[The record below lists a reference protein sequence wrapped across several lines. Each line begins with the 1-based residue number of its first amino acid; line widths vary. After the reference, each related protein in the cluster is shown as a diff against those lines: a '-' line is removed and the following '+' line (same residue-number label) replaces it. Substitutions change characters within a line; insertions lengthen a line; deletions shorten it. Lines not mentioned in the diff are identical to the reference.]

1 MSSPVFGREPSR
13 PLPRD
18 SDSDPT
24 LEIDLTDGHESGP
37 EDGSKP
43 EGADAG
49 RERNEHGADDE
60 SEAAGR
66 EVAADEPV
74 AEGDQPAA
82 EGRWERSE
90 PEVDDESSADG
101 DEPVADGG
109 PGVEGAGERDG
120 SPSGESDDLGESVAD
135 GDEPVADAG
144 PGVDGAGERDGSP
157 SGESD
162 DLGESE
168 QPDEADGLDVAE
180 LAELDGSPTTEPE
193 ASATRFDQE
202 DLDEPEAQPVV
213 LDAEDVSAEP
223 ALGHPE
229 PVPPGPAA
237 EPEPVPPG
245 PAEEPEPVVP
255 GPAAEPGAVPALL
268 ASPGGNGF
276 EGPWVELQLLF
287 VDDPQSA
294 TAGALQLLREALG
307 GLSPEGASTEELRVA
322 FRRYRAAY
330 HDLATN

>member
-1 MSSPVFGREPSR
+1 VFGREPSR

-43 EGADAG
+43 EVADAG
-49 RERNEHGADDE
+49 RERNEPGADDE

-66 EVAADEPV
+66 EVAGDEPV

-82 EGRWERSE
+82 EGRWGRSE
-90 PEVDDESSADG
+90 PEVDDESAADG

-120 SPSGESDDLGESVAD
+120 SPSGESDDRGESVAD
-135 GDEPVADAG
+135 GDEPVADGG

-202 DLDEPEAQPVV
+202 DLDEPEASATRFDQEDLDEPEAQPVV

-223 ALGHPE
+223 ALGDPE
-229 PVPPGPAA
+229 PAAQPEPAA
-237 EPEPVPPG
+237 EPEP
-245 PAEEPEPVVP
+245 E
-255 GPAAEPGAVPALL
+255 AVPALL

>member
-1 MSSPVFGREPSR
+1 VSSPVFGREPSR

-43 EGADAG
+43 EVADAG
-49 RERNEHGADDE
+49 RERNEPGADDE

-66 EVAADEPV
+66 EVAGDEPV

-82 EGRWERSE
+82 EGRWGRSE
-90 PEVDDESSADG
+90 PEVDDESAADG

-109 PGVEGAGERDG
+109 PGVEGAGEREG
-120 SPSGESDDLGESVAD
+120 ST
-135 GDEPVADAG
+135 
-144 PGVDGAGERDGSP
+144 

-168 QPDEADGLDVAE
+168 QPDEADGLDV
-180 LAELDGSPTTEPE
+180 AELDGSPTTEPE

-223 ALGHPE
+223 ALGDPE
-229 PVPPGPAA
+229 PAAQPEPAA
-237 EPEPVPPG
+237 EPEP
-245 PAEEPEPVVP
+245 E
-255 GPAAEPGAVPALL
+255 AVPALL
-268 ASPGGNGF
+268 ATPGGNGF

>member
-18 SDSDPT
+18 SEADPT
-24 LEIDLTDGHESGP
+24 LEIDLTDGNESGP
-37 EDGSKP
+37 EDGWKP
-43 EGADAG
+43 DAAEGG
-49 RERNEHGADDE
+49 REGNEPGADDE

-66 EVAADEPV
+66 EVAGDEPV
-74 AEGDQPAA
+74 AEGDQPGA
-82 EGRWERSE
+82 ESRGGRSE
-90 PEVDDESSADG
+90 PEVDDES
-101 DEPVADGG
+101 
-109 PGVEGAGERDG
+109 
-120 SPSGESDDLGESVAD
+120 VAD
-135 GDEPVADAG
+135 GDEPGADAG
-144 PGVDGAGERDGSP
+144 PGVEGSGERDGSP

-180 LAELDGSPTTEPE
+180 LAERDGSPSTEPE

-223 ALGHPE
+223 ALGD
-229 PVPPGPAA
+229 
-237 EPEPVPPG
+237 PEPVPPG

>member
-1 MSSPVFGREPSR
+1 VSSPVFGREPSR

-37 EDGSKP
+37 EDGPKP
-43 EGADAG
+43 EVADAG
-49 RERNEHGADDE
+49 RERNEPGADDE
-60 SEAAGR
+60 SDAAGR
-66 EVAADEPV
+66 EVAGDEPV

-82 EGRWERSE
+82 EGRWGRSE
-90 PEVDDESSADG
+90 PEVDGESAADG
-101 DEPVADGG
+101 DEPVADG
-109 PGVEGAGERDG
+109 
-120 SPSGESDDLGESVAD
+120 
-135 GDEPVADAG
+135 G

-223 ALGHPE
+223 ALGDPE
-229 PVPPGPAA
+229 PAAQPEPAA
-237 EPEPVPPG
+237 EPE
-245 PAEEPEPVVP
+245 
-255 GPAAEPGAVPALL
+255 AVPALL
-268 ASPGGNGF
+268 ATPGGNGF